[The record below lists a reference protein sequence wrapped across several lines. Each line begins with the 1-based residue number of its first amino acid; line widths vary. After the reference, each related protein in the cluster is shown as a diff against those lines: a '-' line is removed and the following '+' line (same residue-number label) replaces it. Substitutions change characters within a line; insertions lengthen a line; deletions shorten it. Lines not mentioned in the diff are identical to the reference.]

1 MTHQSLEAW
10 EGASLYYQYIKDIS
24 RYPLL
29 TRKEEVELLKRVKA
43 GDQRAMNRLVCSN
56 LKFVINV
63 AFMYK
68 NQGFSL
74 PELIN
79 EGNIGLIEAAKRFDI
94 NRNLKFIS
102 YAVWWIRQAITR
114 AIAERARL
122 VRISAEKELILRRF
136 SKHNV
141 PMRQSV
147 GGGLQVDTEVL
158 GKKLGYSGQQ
168 VEKILEMGL
177 RHASLDEP
185 IGTEEGASVMDVIE
199 DTHAESPDLVVQE
212 DSRRKYVSDLLHRLP
227 DQEKTVLSMY
237 FGIGYHEPL
246 NLEEI
251 GEVIGLAK
259 ERVRQIEESGVAALW
274 SVGEA
279 GELGRVG
286 ELKS

>member
-1 MTHQSLEAW
+1 MTHSSMEAW
-10 EGASLYYQYIKDIS
+10 EGSTLYYQYIKDINK
-24 RYPLL
+24 YPLL
-29 TRKEEVELLKRVKA
+29 TRAEEVELLRRVKD

-79 EGNIGLIEAAKRFDI
+79 EGNLGLIEAAKRFDI

-102 YAVWWIRQAITR
+102 YAVWWIRQSITR

-141 PMRQSV
+141 SMRQTV
-147 GGGLQVDTEVL
+147 GGGMIMDTEAL
-158 GKKLGYSGQQ
+158 GQKMGYTGRQ
-168 VEKILEMGL
+168 VEKIIEMGL
-177 RHASLDEP
+177 RHASLDDP
-185 IGTEEGASVMDVIE
+185 IGNEEGTSVLDMIE
-199 DTHAESPDLVVQE
+199 DSHIEAPDAPVQE
-212 DSRRKYVSDLLHRLP
+212 ESKKRQVSSLLGRLP
-227 DQEKTVLSMY
+227 EQEKTVLGMY
-237 FGIGYHEPL
+237 FGLNGQEPL

-251 GEVIGLAK
+251 GEVIGLSK
-259 ERVRQIEESGVAALW
+259 ERVRQIKEKGLAALR
-274 SVGEA
+274 SMEEA
-279 GELGRVG
+279 HELAMLG
-286 ELKS
+286 

>member
-1 MTHQSLEAW
+1 MTHQSMEAW
-10 EGASLYYQYIKDIS
+10 EGASLYYQYIKDITKYS
-24 RYPLL
+24 LL
-29 TRKEEVELLKRVKA
+29 TRKEENEILKRVKT
-43 GDQRAMNRLVCSN
+43 GDQRAMNKLVCSN

-114 AIAERARL
+114 SIAERARL

-141 PMRQSV
+141 PMRQAV
-147 GGGLQVDTEVL
+147 GGGLQVDTEAL
-158 GKKLGYSGQQ
+158 GKKLGYTGNQ
-168 VEKILEMGL
+168 VEKIMEMGL
-177 RHASLDEP
+177 RHSSLDEP
-185 IGTEEGASVMDVIE
+185 IGGEEGTSVLDIIE
-199 DTHAESPDLVVQE
+199 DTASESPDLGIQE
-212 DSRRKYVSDLLHRLP
+212 DSKRRYVSNLLHRLP
-227 DQEKTVLSMY
+227 DQEKVVLSMY
-237 FGIGYHEPL
+237 FGIGYHDPL

-251 GEVIGLAK
+251 GEVIGLSK
-259 ERVRQIEESGVAALW
+259 ERVRQIKEKGLESLRNLEETKELAY
-274 SVGEA
+274 A
-279 GELGRVG
+279 G
-286 ELKS
+286 

>member
-1 MTHQSLEAW
+1 MTHQSMEAW

-29 TRKEEVELLKRVKA
+29 TRREEVELLKRVKD
-43 GDQRAMNRLVCSN
+43 GDQRATNKLVCSN

-79 EGNIGLIEAAKRFDI
+79 EGNVGLIEAAKRFDI

-102 YAVWWIRQAITR
+102 YAVWWIRQSITR

-147 GGGLQVDTEVL
+147 GGGMQVDTEVL
-158 GKKLGYSGQQ
+158 GKKMGYTGKQI
-168 VEKILEMGL
+168 EKIMEMGL
-177 RHASLDEP
+177 RHSSLDDP
-185 IGTEEGASVMDVIE
+185 LGNDEGASVLDIIE
-199 DTHAESPDLVVQE
+199 DSSAEAPDAGVQE
-212 DSRRKYVSDLLHRLP
+212 DSRRKYVSQLLHRLP
-227 DQEKTVLSMY
+227 DQEKVVLSMY
-237 FGIGYHEPL
+237 FGIGYPEPL

-251 GEVIGLAK
+251 GDVIGLSK
-259 ERVRQIEESGVAALW
+259 ERVRQIKEKGLSALRSLEETRELAL
-274 SVGEA
+274 A
-279 GELGRVG
+279 G
-286 ELKS
+286 

>member
-122 VRISAEKELILRRF
+122 VHISAEKELILRRF

-147 GGGLQVDTEVL
+147 GGGMQVDTEVL

-251 GEVIGLAK
+251 GEVIGLSK
-259 ERVRQIEESGVAALW
+259 ERVRQIKEKGLAALR
-274 SVGEA
+274 SLEEARELALVG
-279 GELGRVG
+279 
-286 ELKS
+286 

>member
-1 MTHQSLEAW
+1 MTHQSMEAW

-43 GDQRAMNRLVCSN
+43 GDQRAMHKLVCSN

-94 NRNLKFIS
+94 NRDLKFIS

-136 SKHNV
+136 SKYNV
-141 PMRQSV
+141 PMRQVV
-147 GGGLQVDTEVL
+147 GGGTQIDVDAL
-158 GKKLGYSGQQ
+158 GGKMGYTGRQI
-168 VEKILEMGL
+168 EKIMEMGR
-177 RHASLDEP
+177 RHPSLDEQ
-185 IGTEEGASVMDVIE
+185 INGEEGSTIMDVIE
-199 DTHAESPDLVVQE
+199 DVHTEAPDVRTTES
-212 DSRRKYVSDLLHRLP
+212 SRK
-227 DQEKTVLSMY
+227 
-237 FGIGYHEPL
+237 
-246 NLEEI
+246 
-251 GEVIGLAK
+251 
-259 ERVRQIEESGVAALW
+259 
-274 SVGEA
+274 
-279 GELGRVG
+279 
-286 ELKS
+286 

>member
-1 MTHQSLEAW
+1 MTHQSMEAW

-43 GDQRAMNRLVCSN
+43 GDQRATNKLVCSN

-79 EGNIGLIEAAKRFDI
+79 EGNIGLIEAAHRFDI
-94 NRNLKFIS
+94 NRELKFIS

-141 PMRQSV
+141 PMRQTV
-147 GGGLQVDTEVL
+147 GGWMQVDTDAL
-158 GKKLGYSGQQ
+158 GKKLGYSGKQ
-168 VEKILEMGL
+168 VEKIIEMGL
-177 RHASLDEP
+177 RHSSLDEP
-185 IGTEEGASVMDVIE
+185 LGNDEGSSVMDLVE
-199 DTHAESPDLVVQE
+199 DTAAESPDAVVQE
-212 DSRRKYVSDLLHRLP
+212 DSRRQYVSDLLHRLP

-251 GEVIGLAK
+251 GEVIGLSK
-259 ERVRQIEESGVAALW
+259 ERVRQIKEKGLAALRNL
-274 SVGEA
+274 EETRELALA
-279 GELGRVG
+279 G
-286 ELKS
+286 

>member
-1 MTHQSLEAW
+1 MTHQSMEAW
-10 EGASLYYQYIKDIS
+10 EGATLYYQYIKDIS

-29 TRKEEVELLKRVKA
+29 TRKEEVELLRRVKE

-79 EGNIGLIEAAKRFDI
+79 EGNLGLIEAAKRFDI
-94 NRNLKFIS
+94 NRELKFIS

-141 PMRQSV
+141 PMRQAV
-147 GGGLQVDTEVL
+147 GGGLQVDAEAL
-158 GKKLGYSGQQ
+158 GKKMGYTGAQI
-168 VEKILEMGL
+168 EKIVEMGL
-177 RHASLDEP
+177 RHSSLDDP
-185 IGTEEGASVMDVIE
+185 LGNEEGSSVLDIIE
-199 DTHAESPDLVVQE
+199 DTGAESPDTYIQE
-212 DSRRKYVSDLLHRLP
+212 ESRRNFVSGLLHRLP
-227 DQEKTVLSMY
+227 EQEKTVLSMY

-251 GEVIGLAK
+251 GENIGLSK
-259 ERVRQIEESGVAALW
+259 ERVRQIKEKGLAALRNLQ
-274 SVGEA
+274 ETR
-279 GELGRVG
+279 ELA
-286 ELKS
+286 LAD

>member
-1 MTHQSLEAW
+1 MTQHVTESW
-10 EGASLYYQYIKDIS
+10 DGASLYYQYIKDIS

-29 TRKEEVELLKRVKA
+29 TKDQEVHLLRRIQT
-43 GDQRAMNRLVCSN
+43 GDQKALHHLVCAN

-79 EGNIGLIEAAKRFDI
+79 EGNIGLIEAAKRFDV
-94 NRNLKFIS
+94 NRKLKFIS

-114 AIAERARL
+114 AIAERARM

-141 PMRQSV
+141 NMRQV
-147 GGGLQVDTEVL
+147 IGGGTQVDTTAL
-158 GKKLGYSGQQ
+158 GKKMGYTGRQI
-168 VEKILEMGL
+168 EKIMEMGM
-177 RHASLDEP
+177 RHASLDDSINSEDS
-185 IGTEEGASVMDVIE
+185 ASLVDVIE
-199 DTHAESPDLVVQE
+199 DKHTEAPDLLTVQK
-212 DSRRKYVSDLLHRLP
+212 SSQKFITSLLDRLN

-237 FGIGYHEPL
+237 FGINYHQAL

-251 GEVIGLAK
+251 GEIIGLSK
-259 ERVRQIEESGVAALW
+259 ERVRQIKEKGLANLRAMEESQELAQAA
-274 SVGEA
+274 
-279 GELGRVG
+279 
-286 ELKS
+286 